1 MSTKVCP
8 NCGAEVPSVANLCKQ
23 CFHDFNMVVPK
34 KKSPWF
40 TLRVL
45 AASTAIVAAMAFSY
59 IHSQSRTFKIS
70 VNKETQ
76 QIVFVTKYADHTE
89 SDTVA
94 FKEVSAV
101 EYVLNARPRPFEVAI
116 LTTRGDRHVYE
127 QGDEPLDV
135 QARQLGEFLD
145 KPVVTK
151 DLFDQPTVIK
161 KKE

>member
-1 MSTKVCP
+1 MSTKICP
-8 NCGAEVPSVANLCKQ
+8 NCNAEVPSVANLCKH
-23 CFHDFNMVVPK
+23 CFHDFNTIPPK

-40 TLRVL
+40 TLLVL

-70 VNKETQ
+70 VNKETE
-76 QIVFVTKYADHTE
+76 QIVFVTKYADKTE
-89 SDTVA
+89 SDTVP
-94 FKEVSAV
+94 FREVSAI
-101 EYVLNARPRPFEVAI
+101 EYVQNARPRPFEIAI
-116 LTTRGDRHVYE
+116 LTTHGDRHVFQQADE
-127 QGDEPLDV
+127 QLDV

-151 DLFDQPTVIK
+151 DLYEAPDVLQ